1 MLGIRS
7 NKYVTTVKTA
17 KESNDRIKSCID
29 LDIRNTLKA
38 LTELIIRICSHVVRS
53 HVLLVHKIL
62 ERYIAVLLKL
72 DVILERFLN

>member
-1 MLGIRS
+1 
-7 NKYVTTVKTA
+7 
-17 KESNDRIKSCID
+17 
-29 LDIRNTLKA
+29 
-38 LTELIIRICSHVVRS
+38 VRS